1 MATKYTTSLLLI
13 LICTSVYGQWIDF
26 DDETDSRIVITNV
39 TGNNDINAVDDQE
52 KDLAVGDFDRD
63 SRMDLVVVRKAPF
76 SSPGAKTDLL
86 FMNRDG
92 VLTDE
97 THLYAPEFL
106 SDVTDSRDVICIDV
120 NNDDWPDLFVIS
132 TFEDQPKLFINQGN
146 DIDGNWQGFEDET
159 STRLPTITVNPIQFC
174 AGWGG
179 DLTGN
184 NFNDLYM
191 INYAPSGNA
200 RDVLLINDGTGNF
213 TDETIA
219 RLGDLR
225 NSSFGTGVEFHDVDN
240 DSDLDII
247 KNLGLNDITPFNTK
261 GTIILYNNG
270 DATFTNW
277 QRLPGPNPYM
287 FTAGDLDDNGML
299 DFYLVDDAADYV
311 DKITSVV
318 IDQNV
323 TSTQYNMPT
332 NRTDGFGG
340 NVKMVDIDDDGDLDV
355 GLSSV
360 DTDLPPCET
369 SAIRRFIIFE
379 NDGLHSGN
387 LTHPYGDTM
396 NPWNVSTYDHDYIDI
411 NNDGYMDII
420 LGTCGGYKIFMQ
432 ESTTLS
438 SEELDTENRVSIKP
452 NPSDGL
458 LTVSLSDAMIAN
470 FSIHVYSING
480 KQLLT
485 IDDNNSNR
493 ISNDITIDIRNQIS
507 SGIYFLKIKSG
518 VETITK
524 KIIID

>member
-1 MATKYTTSLLLI
+1 MKIKYTFLLLA
-13 LICTSVYGQWIDF
+13 LFTYTNTYSQWVDF
-26 DDETDSRIVITNV
+26 DDETDTRIVVTNV
-39 TGNNDINAVDDQE
+39 TGNTDMNAVDDQE

-63 SRMDLVVVRKAPF
+63 SFMDMVVVRKSPF
-76 SSPGAKTDLL
+76 SSPGPKTDLL
-86 FMNRDG
+86 FMNRNG

-97 THLYAPEFL
+97 TDIYAPEFL
-106 SDVTDSRDVICIDV
+106 SDATDSRDVICVDV

-146 DIDGNWQGFEDET
+146 DINGDWQGFEDES

-184 NFNDLYM
+184 NSNDLYM

-200 RDVLLINDGTGNF
+200 KDVLLINDGSGNF

-240 DSDLDII
+240 DLDLDIV
-247 KNLGLNDITPFNTK
+247 KNLGLNDIGPFNTK
-261 GTIILYNNG
+261 GTIILFNNG

-311 DKITSVV
+311 NKISSVTV
-318 IDQNV
+318 DNSV
-323 TSTQYNMPT
+323 TSTQYAMPT
-332 NRTDGFGG
+332 DRTDGFGG
-340 NVKMVDIDDDGDLDV
+340 NVKLVDLDGDGDLDL

-369 SAIRRFIIFE
+369 SENRRFIIFE
-379 NDGLHSGN
+379 NDGLQSGN
-387 LTHPYGDTM
+387 LIHPYGATI
-396 NPWNVSTYDHDYIDI
+396 NSWNVSTFDHDYIDI
-411 NNDGYMDII
+411 NSDGLMDMI
-420 LGTCGGYKIFMQ
+420 LGTCDGYKIFIQ
-432 ESTTLS
+432 DNPALS
-438 SEELDTENRVSIKP
+438 IENTDPNFIAKINP
-452 NPSDGL
+452 NPSNGL
-458 LTVSLSDAMIAN
+458 ITVTLNEPVLYDFSLSI
-470 FSIHVYSING
+470 YSING

-485 IDDNNSNR
+485 IDENNSVR
-493 ISNDITIDIRNQIS
+493 IANNIKIDIRNQIS
-507 SGIYFLKIKSG
+507 SGIYFLKIKSEKG
-518 VETITK
+518 VITK
-524 KIIID
+524 KVIIN